1 MGKFVKIPAH
11 EVALGMFVAELD
23 CPWEESPFLLQGF
36 TVNTVDERKQLI
48 ELCSHVVVDS
58 GKSAADLGDTGSTSR
73 GQLGRG
79 KNRKR
84 EVYTDQRSFD
94 EEIINAREVFKD
106 FEYSVDRLFVSMRG
120 NGTADYQ
127 TVKASVDGI
136 VSSIIN
142 NPDACLLLQKMRRKG
157 DYLFDHA
164 TGTSI
169 WAAAFGRQLGLP
181 KSDISDVCL
190 AALMCDVGMI
200 SVPDDI
206 IGKESKL
213 SEQEFEL
220 VQGHVVQSLNHMR
233 TQSFISKKVLMTV
246 QHHHE
251 RIDGSGYPAGLAG
264 DDIPLTSR
272 IVAIADTYDAMSNH
286 RAYACARSP
295 AEAVRELY
303 SLRSIK
309 FQEELIEEFIQAV
322 GIYPVG
328 TLVEISSGEVG
339 MVLAEYR
346 GRRLR
351 PKIVLLADE
360 HKEPVTDNRTI
371 DLANETRTVNGK
383 PLEIV
388 RSLEEGAFGIATDDL
403 FI

>member
-1 MGKFVKIPAH
+1 
-11 EVALGMFVAELD
+11 MFVAELD

-48 ELCSHVVVDS
+48 ELCNHVVVDS
-58 GKSAADLGDTGSTSR
+58 GKSAADLGEIGTRSHQRTNKSTGRS
-73 GQLGRG
+73 
-79 KNRKR
+79 R
-84 EVYTDQRSFD
+84 EVYTDRKSFD
-94 EEIINAREVFKD
+94 EEIVNAREVFED
-106 FEYSVDRLFVSMRG
+106 FEYSVDKLFVSMRG
-120 NGTADYQ
+120 NGSMDYK

-136 VSSIIN
+136 VTSIIN

-181 KSDISDVCL
+181 KAEISDVCL

-206 IGKESKL
+206 INKESKL
-213 SEQEFEL
+213 SEEEFEL
-220 VQGHVVQSLNHMR
+220 VKGHVVQSLNHMR
-233 TQSFISKKVLMTV
+233 TQSFVTKPVLIAV
-246 QHHHE
+246 KHHHE
-251 RIDGSGYPAGLAG
+251 RIDGSGYPEGLAG
-264 DDIPLTSR
+264 SDIPLTSR

-286 RAYACARSP
+286 RAYSCARSP

-303 SLRSIK
+303 SLRNIK

-328 TLVEISSGEVG
+328 TLVELSSGEVG

-351 PKIVLLADE
+351 PRIALLADE
-360 HKEPVTDNRTI
+360 NKQAVTDNRTI

-383 PLEIV
+383 PLEII
-388 RSLEEGAFGIATDDL
+388 RSLEEGAFNIATDDL

>member
-11 EVALGMFVAELD
+11 EVAIGMFVAELD
-23 CPWEESPFLLQGF
+23 RPWEESPFLLQGF
-36 TVNTVDERKQLI
+36 TVNTIDERKQLMD
-48 ELCSHVVVDS
+48 LCDHVVVDS
-58 GKSAADLGDTGSTSR
+58 GKSAAGTGSAST
-73 GQLGRG
+73 LGRHQG
-79 KNRKR
+79 SRKLAKRR
-84 EVYTDQRSFD
+84 EVYTDRKSFD
-94 EEIINAREVFKD
+94 EEIVNAREVFQD
-106 FEYSVDRLFVSMRG
+106 FEISVDKLFVSMRG
-120 NGTADYQ
+120 SGSLDYR

-136 VSSIIN
+136 VSSIIS

-206 IGKESKL
+206 IKKGAKL
-213 SEQEFEL
+213 TADEFEL
-220 VQGHVVQSLNHMR
+220 VKGHVVQSLNHMR
-233 TQSFISKKVLMTV
+233 TQSFITKKVLIAV
-246 QHHHE
+246 KHHHE
-251 RIDGSGYPAGLAG
+251 RMDGSGYPEGLTG
-264 DDIPLTSR
+264 EDIPLTSR

-303 SLRSIK
+303 ALRNTK

-328 TLVEISSGEVG
+328 TLVELSSGEVG

-351 PKIVLLADE
+351 PKIVLLADAD
-360 HKEPVTDNRTI
+360 KQPITDNRTV
-371 DLANETRTVNGK
+371 DLASETHAADGT
-383 PLEIV
+383 PLDIV